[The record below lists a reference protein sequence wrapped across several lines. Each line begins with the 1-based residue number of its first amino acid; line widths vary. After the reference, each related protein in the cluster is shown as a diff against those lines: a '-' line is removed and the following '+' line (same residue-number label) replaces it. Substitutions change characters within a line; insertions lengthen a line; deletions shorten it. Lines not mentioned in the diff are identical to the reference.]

1 MTETK
6 IFTETNIDR
15 LSVNSQGNEGNN
27 FSINPS
33 ISADSRYIAFES
45 NASNLVIGDINN
57 LPDIFIA
64 DRLSKTTNIVSIN
77 SFGEGGNLSSFNPSV
92 SGDGRFVVFESNA
105 TNLVEGDSNNATDI
119 FVRDTLT
126 ATTTQIS
133 VDSFGNPGNAASVN
147 PSISAD
153 GRFIV
158 FESDA
163 TNLVAGDTNN
173 VRDIFLRDALTGTTT
188 QISTNSLGNTG
199 NLSSFNPVISADGRF
214 IAFDSFAANLVEGD
228 TNNTRD
234 VFVRDGETGVVSLV
248 SADSSGNEG
257 NSSSITPSISADGR
271 FIAFDSS
278 ATNLISGDTNGA
290 RDIFLR
296 DLQAGTTTRVSVDAL
311 GNEATRSSFKPAI
324 SGDGRFVAFDSFDPL
339 LVSGDSNGTN
349 DIFLRDLLNDTTA
362 RISVNSRGLE
372 GNLTSFNPAISAS
385 GEVVAFDSFATN
397 LVEGDTN
404 NNRDVF
410 VWSQNLVIA
419 GGESSDRLFGG
430 VGGDRLFGN
439 RGEDFLDGGEGD
451 DFLFG
456 GQENDTLLGSD
467 GGDVISGDFGEDILT
482 GGSGGD
488 RFILQGEKGKDTIM
502 DFEDGEDIL
511 LLGGGLVYEDLR
523 IDSLGDM
530 AVISV
535 ASSDEILA
543 DLIGVPVDILGA
555 EDFGLV

>member
-15 LSVNSQGNEGNN
+15 LSVNSQGNEANN

-33 ISADSRYIAFES
+33 ISADGRYIAFES
-45 NASNLVIGDINN
+45 SASNLVVGDINN

-64 DRLSKTTNIVSIN
+64 DRLSKTTNIVSVN

-119 FVRDTLT
+119 FLRDILT
-126 ATTTQIS
+126 ATTTRVS
-133 VDSFGNPGNAASVN
+133 VDSFGDGGNAASVN

-199 NLSSFNPVISADGRF
+199 NLSSFNPVISADGRS

-234 VFVRDGETGVVSLV
+234 IFVSDRETGIVSLV
-248 SADSSGNEG
+248 SG
-257 NSSSITPSISADGR
+257 NSSSITPSISANGR

-290 RDIFLR
+290 RDIFVG
-296 DLQAGTTTRVSVDAL
+296 DLQAGTTTRISVDAL

-339 LVSGDSNGTN
+339 LVPGDSNGTN
-349 DIFLRDLLNDTTA
+349 DIFLRDLLNGTTA
-362 RISVNSRGLE
+362 RISVNSQGLG
-372 GNLTSFNPAISAS
+372 GNLTSFNPAISGS

-419 GGESSDRLFGG
+419 GGESGDRLFGG
-430 VGGDRLFGN
+430 VGGHRLFGN

-451 DFLFG
+451 DVLFG

-488 RFILQGEKGKDTIM
+488 RFILERKKGRDMIM
-502 DFEDGEDIL
+502 DFEDGEDLI
-511 LLGGGLVYEDLR
+511 LLGGGLIYEDLK
-523 IDSLGDM
+523 INSLGDR

-543 DLIGVPVDILGA
+543 DLIGVPVHVLGA
-555 EDFGLV
+555 EDFAFASSNLKL

>member
-33 ISADSRYIAFES
+33 ISADGRYIAFES
-45 NASNLVIGDINN
+45 SASNLVIGDTNN

-64 DRLSKTTNIVSIN
+64 DRQSQTTSIISVN

-105 TNLVEGDSNNATDI
+105 TNLVEGDSNNTTDI
-119 FVRDTLT
+119 FLRDTLT
-126 ATTTQIS
+126 ATTTLVS
-133 VDSFGNPGNAASVN
+133 VDSFGDRGNAASVN

-173 VRDIFLRDALTGTTT
+173 ARDIFLRDALTETTT
-188 QISTNSLGNTG
+188 KISIDSLCNTA

-234 VFVRDGETGVVSLV
+234 IFVRDRETGIVSLV
-248 SADSSGNEG
+248 SG

-271 FIAFDSS
+271 FIAFDSR
-278 ATNLISGDTNGA
+278 ATNLISGDTNDA
-290 RDIFLR
+290 RDIFMR
-296 DLQAGTTTRVSVDAL
+296 DLQAGTTTRVSVDAF

-339 LVSGDSNGTN
+339 LVPGDSNGTN
-349 DIFLRDLLNDTTA
+349 DIFLRDLLNGTTT
-362 RISVNSRGLE
+362 RISVNSQGLG

-397 LVEGDTN
+397 LVEEDTN

-451 DFLFG
+451 DLLFG

-488 RFILQGEKGKDTIM
+488 RFILEREKGRDTIV
-502 DFEDGEDIL
+502 DFEDGEDIF

-523 IDSLGDM
+523 IDSLGDR

-543 DLIGVPVDILGA
+543 DLIGVPVNVLGA
-555 EDFGLV
+555 EDFALL